1 MQAHRTII
9 FDELRNFMHA
19 KSAELTLRQRT
30 KTAAMYRVLQLKN
43 DMHEFL
49 QSSSIES

>member
-1 MQAHRTII
+1 MQAHSSII
-9 FDELRNFMHA
+9 FDEIRNFMHA
-19 KSAELTLRQRT
+19 KSAALTLRHRT
-30 KTAAMYRVLQLKN
+30 KTAAIYRVLQLKN